1 MPSIL
6 DWRVVPQG
14 QHNAIIEQVEL
25 NFSAVTWLKIGYRIQ
40 FEGQDYWIREML
52 ALDAPL
58 DAPSYQRT
66 AEGKGRIRQILQVL
80 SLSENDIQDFADI
93 ETRLGGAQV
102 QIIVAH
108 KSQHG
113 LPVPVVRAVIGKGRA
128 SAEAVGS

>member
-14 QHNAIIEQVEL
+14 QHDATIEQIEL

-40 FEGQDYWIREML
+40 FQGQDYWILEML

-58 DAPSYQRT
+58 ESPDYQRT

-80 SLSENDIQDFADI
+80 GLSENDIQDFADI
-93 ETRLGGAQV
+93 ETKLRGAQV
-102 QIIVAH
+102 QIVVAH

-113 LPVPVVRAVIGKGRA
+113 LPVPVVRAVIGKGMA
-128 SAEAVGS
+128 PDEPGGS

>member
-14 QHNAIIEQVEL
+14 QHNATIDDIEL

-40 FEGQDYWIREML
+40 LQGQDYSDFGDARTRCTTRVL
-52 ALDAPL
+52 AD
-58 DAPSYQRT
+58 YQRT

-80 SLSENDIQDFADI
+80 GLSENDIQDFADI
-93 ETRLGGAQV
+93 ETKLRGAQV
-102 QIIVAH
+102 QIVVAH

-113 LPVPVVRAVIGKGRA
+113 LPVPWFEL
-128 SAEAVGS
+128 S